1 MPARWIGIVAV
12 AILSLPARAAGDSPP
27 KKELAELQGVWKLV
41 GREQGGKE
49 TDLTAQP
56 RWVIRGDKVFYGG
69 EELAA
74 LTIDAGTTPRC
85 IDLTFAAPNRT
96 YEGIYSVEG
105 GKLRICYNRETE
117 GTKSRPTVLS
127 TKDQAD
133 ARMLV
138 FQREDNK
145 EKDNYDGI
153 AGFVGLIIGENKDK
167 GEVVVLDALPGGG
180 AQMAGLQSG
189 DSLVSID
196 NAKAESVPGVVQKLR
211 QCKPGSEVAFTI
223 KRSGSMKE
231 IKVKVGIVP
240 FQMD

>member
-1 MPARWIGIVAV
+1 V
-12 AILSLPARAAGDSPP
+12 AIAIFSVPAQAAEDSPS

-49 TDLTAQP
+49 ADLAAQP
-56 RWVIRGDKVFYGG
+56 RWVIRGNKVFYGG
-69 EELAA
+69 EELAV
-74 LTIDAGTTPRC
+74 LVVDAGTTPKC
-85 IDLTFAAPNRT
+85 IDLTFAAPSRT
-96 YEGIYSVEG
+96 YEGIYAVEG
-105 GKLRICYNRETE
+105 KTLRICYNRETE
-117 GTKSRPTVLS
+117 GTKSRPAALS

-133 ARMLV
+133 ARLLV

-167 GEVVVLDALPGGG
+167 GVVVVLDALPGGG
-180 AQMAGLQSG
+180 AQLAGLQSG
-189 DSLVSID
+189 DALVSID
-196 NAKAESVPGVVQKLR
+196 NAKAENVPGVVQKLR
-211 QCKPGSEVAFTI
+211 QCKPGSEFAFVI
-223 KRSGSMKE
+223 KRSGAMKE